1 MYRNYDNY
9 AQYPPDNEEVV
20 RKYSYDLMSSDDMR
34 HALNKVEVIIVDA
47 WAPWCRPCKTASQ
60 KFEALGEKCLQYI
73 ETKRLLLLK
82 DNIDNE
88 DTSHHRSMVDVVPT
102 FFVYIKG
109 QLATMFTGVDFD
121 RLLAYIV
128 QYFATYPEAQSLP
141 QEQEMYQMTPQN
153 NSQEQRREQGRE
165 QGQGQGQGREP
176 SVRSMPQIKQN
187 TIQYPPKN
195 I

>member
-1 MYRNYDNY
+1 
-9 AQYPPDNEEVV
+9 
-20 RKYSYDLMSSDDMR
+20 
-34 HALNKVEVIIVDA
+34 VIIVDA

-153 NSQEQRREQGRE
+153 NSQEHRREQGRE